1 MLSKQV
7 NYNRVEVKCQIYKN
21 AIFKIIIAKISK
33 YGIFKFKDFSR
44 TFKGLEFFFKI
55 PGLLKDPMNPV

>member
-21 AIFKIIIAKISK
+21 AIFKILIAKISN
-33 YGIFKFKDFSR
+33 YGIFKFKDFQGPGIFFQNAR
-44 TFKGLEFFFKI
+44 TFKDFSRTL
-55 PGLLKDPMNPV
+55 